1 MSAPLDAEAI
11 ARLSLHESR
20 HFNVQ
25 HSQNAHRI
33 VLLSHWNIAPGSKV
47 LELGC
52 GQGDATTVL
61 ASAVGEQGS
70 IVAVDPAD
78 LEYGAPYTLGQAQRH
93 ISEGPLGS
101 RISWVRKSPIDY
113 LSSRPPGTPF
123 EATVLAHSLWYFS
136 SPDLVLE
143 TFRAIK
149 QHSKKLLLAEWS
161 LSSTHPS
168 SQPHV
173 LAALTQAALE
183 CRKTESK
190 SNVCTALSPKRLTEL
205 AVEAGWSLESEKR
218 GQPEKGLLDGQWE
231 VAAVFGEGF
240 EEKVKGNVKD
250 ERERGVV
257 LALRD
262 ALEASLEFIQG
273 GAKGVRSMDV
283 WVAVF
288 V

>member
-1 MSAPLDAEAI
+1 MPAPLDAEAI
-11 ARLSLHESR
+11 ARPSLHESG
-20 HFNVQ
+20 HFNIQ
-25 HSQNAHRI
+25 HAQTAHRI
-33 VLLSHWNIAPGSKV
+33 ALLSHWNIAPGSKV

-70 IVAVDPAD
+70 VVAVDPAD
-78 LEYGAPYTLGQAQRH
+78 LDY
-93 ISEGPLGS
+93 EGPLGR
-101 RISWVRKSPIDY
+101 RISWARKSPIDY
-113 LSSRPPGTPF
+113 LSSRPSGTPF
-123 EATVLAHSLWYFS
+123 EAAVLAHSLWYFS
-136 SPDLVLE
+136 SPALVLE

-149 QHSKKLLLAEWS
+149 QNSKKLLLAEWS

-183 CRKTESK
+183 CRKTDSK
-190 SNVCTALSPKRLTEL
+190 SNVRTVLSPKRLTEL
-205 AVEAGWSLESEKR
+205 AVEAGWTLESEKR
-218 GQPEKGLLDGQWE
+218 VQPEKGLLDGQWE
-231 VAAVFGEGF
+231 VAAVFSKKF
-240 EEKVKGNVKD
+240 EEAVKENVKD

-262 ALEASLEFIQG
+262 ALEASLEGIQG

>member
-1 MSAPLDAEAI
+1 MSDPLNAEAI

-25 HSQNAHRI
+25 HSQTAHWI
-33 VLLSHWNIAPGSKV
+33 VLLSHWNISPGSKV

-52 GQGDATTVL
+52 GQGDTTTVL

-70 IVAVDPAD
+70 VVAVDPAD
-78 LEYGAPYTLGQAQRH
+78 LDYGAPYTLSQAQRH
-93 ISEGPLGS
+93 ISEGPLE
-101 RISWVRKSPIDY
+101 SPIDH
-113 LSSRPPGTPF
+113 LSSLPSGTPF

-136 SPDLVLE
+136 SPALVLE

-168 SQPHV
+168 SQPH
-173 LAALTQAALE
+173 
-183 CRKTESK
+183 CRKTDSK
-190 SNVCTALSPKRLTEL
+190 SNVRTVLSPKRLTEL
-205 AVEAGWSLESEKR
+205 AVEAGWTLESEKR
-218 GQPEKGLLDGQWE
+218 VQPEKGLRDGQWE
-231 VAAVFGEGF
+231 VAAVFSEEF
-240 EEKVKGNVKD
+240 EEEVKENVKD

-262 ALEASLEFIQG
+262 AVEVSLEVIQG